1 MIPNSNK
8 RTYLKWIQND
18 FSKNKFHSALTKTQI
33 SYILMSE
40 AWFNPKCEPYFLC
53 ANIKYHIASCPNVWS
68 GLPRPLNQNGGR
80 SPQAL
85 EARANGDY
93 LKRMSELR
101 SDRGSQIVFKGQI
114 ACWIVAQQAMAYHA
128 CWNERAF
135 ILSHHASYITV
146 CQGNLKCK
154 KLLKGFRGYH

>member
-1 MIPNSNK
+1 
-8 RTYLKWIQND
+8 
-18 FSKNKFHSALTKTQI
+18 
-33 SYILMSE
+33 MSE

-53 ANIKYHIASCPNVWS
+53 ENIKYHIVSPQFAQKKMLAKSCLWSWGIACCPNVWS
-68 GLPRPLNQNGGR
+68 GLPRPLNQNGQPRGCL
-80 SPQAL
+80 PQAL
-85 EARANGDY
+85 EARANGDH
-93 LKRMSELR
+93 LKRRSELT

-146 CQGNLKCK
+146 CQGKLKCK
-154 KLLKGFRGYH
+154 TLLKGFQGYH